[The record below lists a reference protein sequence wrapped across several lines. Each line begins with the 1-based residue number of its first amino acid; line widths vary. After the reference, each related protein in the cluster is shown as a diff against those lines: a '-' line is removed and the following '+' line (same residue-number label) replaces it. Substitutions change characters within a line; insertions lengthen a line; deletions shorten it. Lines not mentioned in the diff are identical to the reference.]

1 MPERDNIIP
10 FERPA
15 GYWVRRARRL
25 QDRDRLPEA
34 SAMLREAYRQSK
46 DEKIALELAETNC
59 GMGSYAAARR
69 IAEDLL
75 SRDPNCAGAY
85 YIIGL
90 VSLAYD
96 DERLADDALATC
108 LNKDRSGVYAEKAQ
122 ALLNDYI
129 WRIDPVFPRAAR
141 AEVLHAQA
149 LDALWDG
156 KRERAE
162 QLLTRAVRQGKRP
175 QAETMLGEMYLRRG
189 QVKEALRLFQKAE
202 RKLPGRPTQ
211 RLLLAQAL
219 CAGGRPGLAAEW
231 LKKTLP
237 MCESIP
243 ELALAAESCLYAG
256 RKDLILRR
264 IREVQKE
271 LPLSN
276 DLEYLLAAV
285 CADTWDFDRAVRHL
299 MIILNRD
306 PEDGDALAALRVIG
320 LGPVPLDRPPVAS
333 FVYDLCA
340 RPPVKGDAALKRL
353 AHGLT
358 ISLSG
363 ALGWRTVWK
372 MTENAWSHLS
382 PLQRSVCDRDRDCCW
397 QNAFYLWLRERS
409 GVRWLPQKA
418 ALYRKSRQV
427 RRVRRMKRYIEK
439 QENWRRIK

>member
-1 MPERDNIIP
+1 MPEKDNIVP

-34 SAMLREAYRQSK
+34 TAMLREAYRQSR
-46 DEKIALELAETNC
+46 DGKIALELAEANC

-75 SRDPNCAGAY
+75 ERDPDCAGAY

-96 DERLADDALATC
+96 DEHLADDALATC
-108 LNKDRSGVYAEKAQ
+108 MSRDRSGEYADKAQ
-122 ALLNDYI
+122 NLLNDYL
-129 WRIDPVFPRAAR
+129 WRIDPVFPRSAR
-141 AEVLHAQA
+141 AEALHAQA

-156 KRERAE
+156 RNERAE
-162 QLLTRAVRQGKRP
+162 KLLVRAVRQGKRP
-175 QAETMLGEMYLRRG
+175 QAETVLGEMYLRRG
-189 QVKEALRLFQKAE
+189 QIRDALKLFQRAQK
-202 RKLPGRPTQ
+202 KLPGRPTQ

-219 CAGGRPGLAAEW
+219 CAGGWTALAGEW
-231 LKKTLP
+231 LKKTVPL
-237 MCESIP
+237 CQSVP

-256 RKDLILRR
+256 RKDLIIRR

-306 PEDGDALAALRVIG
+306 PDDRDALAALRVIG
-320 LGPVPLDRPPVAS
+320 LGPVPLDRPSVAS

-340 RPPVKGDAALKRL
+340 RPPVRGDAALKRL

-358 ISLSG
+358 ISLGG
-363 ALGWRTVWK
+363 ALGWKTVWK
-372 MTENAWSHLS
+372 MTESAWERLN
-382 PLQRSVCDRDRDCCW
+382 PLQRSICDRDRDCCW
-397 QNAFYLWLRERS
+397 QNAFYLWLRDRS
-409 GVRWLPQKA
+409 GAGWLPKKP
-418 ALYRKSRQV
+418 ALYRKSRQKK
-427 RRVRRMKRYIEK
+427 RVRRLLRYIKK